1 MIKNNSSK
9 FSPSVL
15 HFSTFTKRP
24 PSVSLQTGTVTTLQS
39 LDLIEL
45 NYFKLSKAS
54 SAFVFF
60 QRNPPKRE
68 RKKPFFLTQYFSL
81 FLTLALPIVQR
92 YLFSSAR
99 VGALKMAATAACS
112 LQMAAVKPC
121 ISSSHRGVKA
131 GVAVVGGNS
140 KGASWTKLS
149 SASHISSGQP
159 FLRSFTSSSVKFDKV
174 VTRAMAESST
184 NKPISGLPIDLKGK
198 RAFIAGVADDNGYGW
213 AIAKSLAAAGAEILV
228 GTWVPALNIFETS
241 LRRGKFDESR
251 VLPDG
256 SLMEITK
263 IYPLD
268 AIYDKLE
275 DVPED
280 VKSNKRYSGSSKWT
294 VQECAES
301 VKQDF
306 GSIDILVHSL
316 ANGPEVSKPL
326 LETSRNGYLAALSA
340 SSGSSLSLTYIA
352 SERIIPGYGGGM
364 SSAKAA
370 LESDTRVL
378 AFEAGRKHRIRVNAI
393 SAGPLRSR
401 AAKAIGFIDTMI
413 EYSLANAPLQKE
425 LSADE
430 VGNTA
435 AFLASPLA
443 SAITGA
449 VIYVDNGLNAM
460 GVGVDSPIFK
470 DLDIPTDKH

>member
-1 MIKNNSSK
+1 MRLGLAWARSPLKSNNYNKDKYKVFVYIYHS
-9 FSPSVL
+9 L
-15 HFSTFTKRP
+15 H
-24 PSVSLQTGTVTTLQS
+24 SLTH
-39 LDLIEL
+39 
-45 NYFKLSKAS
+45 
-54 SAFVFF
+54 
-60 QRNPPKRE
+60 
-68 RKKPFFLTQYFSL
+68 
-81 FLTLALPIVQR
+81 TLALSVVQR

-99 VGALKMAATAACS
+99 LSSVKMAATAASS
-112 LQMAAVKPC
+112 LQMATVRPC
-121 ISSSHRGVKA
+121 ISTSRRVVKA
-131 GVAVVGGNS
+131 GAVVFGGDS
-140 KGASWTKLS
+140 KGASWTKLT
-149 SASHISSGQP
+149 SACHISSVIP
-159 FLRSFTSSSVKFDKV
+159 FQRSFMTTSMKLDKV
-174 VTRAMAESST
+174 VTRAMAESSDS
-184 NKPISGLPIDLKGK
+184 KPVSGLPIDLKGK
-198 RAFIAGVADDNGYGW
+198 RAFIAGIADDNGYGW

-263 IYPLD
+263 VYPLD
-268 AIYDKLE
+268 AVFDNPE

-280 VKSNKRYSGSSKWT
+280 IKANKRYAGSSKWT
-294 VQECAES
+294 VQEVAES

-316 ANGPEVSKPL
+316 ANGPEVMKPL
-326 LETSRNGYLAALSA
+326 LETSRKGYLAALSA
-340 SSGSSLSLTYIA
+340 SSYSYVSLLKHFIPIMNQGGSSLSLTYIA

-378 AFEAGRKHRIRVNAI
+378 AFEAGRKHKIRVNTI
-393 SAGPLRSR
+393 SAGPLGSR

-430 VGNTA
+430 VGHTA
-435 AFLASPLA
+435 AFLVSPLA

-470 DLDIPTDKH
+470 DLAIPTDAKH